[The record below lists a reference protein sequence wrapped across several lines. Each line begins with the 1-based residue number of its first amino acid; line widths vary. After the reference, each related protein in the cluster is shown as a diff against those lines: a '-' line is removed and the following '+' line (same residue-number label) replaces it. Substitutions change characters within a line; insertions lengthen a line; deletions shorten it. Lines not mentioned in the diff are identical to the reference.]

1 MPDLIAIA
9 DLRTIAQLGD
19 NVEERRMKAAIEDA
33 HLEVEKILGRTGYA
47 IVYAAAPTFTG
58 LDAKYATLLTGYLK
72 PFMCWRA
79 KQYSYGDNVAEID
92 KTGVFSRSGEDYSTV
107 SDKTLSL
114 LISQS
119 RTRAEER
126 LERLLGYLND
136 NRTTFTWMDTTASGE
151 ERQTEQTSVG
161 GFVMRR
167 ARKQDPYRG

>member
-9 DLRTIAQLGD
+9 DLRTITQLGD
-19 NVEERRMKAAIEDA
+19 NVEERRMKAGIEDA
-33 HLEVEKILGRTGYA
+33 HREVRKVLGRTGYD
-47 IVYAAAPTFTG
+47 IVYAAAPSFSSM
-58 LDAKYATLLTGYLK
+58 DAKYTTLLGTYLK
-72 PFMCWRA
+72 PFMAWRA

-114 LISQS
+114 LIAQA
-119 RTRAEER
+119 RTRAEDR
-126 LERLLGYLND
+126 LEDLLWYLEE
-136 NRTTFTWMDTTASGE
+136 NRATFTWYDTTVDGE
-151 ERQTEQTSVG
+151 ERQTTQTSVG